1 MNQLGNSRA
10 LAMQRFLTLEKRLIK
25 NKKLYDEYK
34 MVMDEYEQMGL
45 TQEIQEDNEG
55 PNYYLPHHAVVK
67 QSSVTTRL
75 RIVFDAGMKTDT
87 GLALNDTQYSGP
99 VIQQDLFSIILRFRK
114 YEYVM
119 TADISKMYRMIF
131 A

>member
-1 MNQLGNSRA
+1 
-10 LAMQRFLTLEKRLIK
+10 MQRFLTLEKRLIK